1 MKITKILAENL
12 KVFPRLEL
20 NLEDYKVV
28 LITGPNGSGKT
39 TAFVTIP
46 MISFFNE
53 FNGFSLKDLSLPL
66 KEGVIVLEFEHEG
79 KRYAIERKYTEK
91 ASRALLYNETDRK
104 KITKSREIEGE
115 VERIFGM
122 DSKTFLS
129 TVVIAQGQVETL
141 SEKSP
146 RERRELFLRFLEVDF
161 KKAYD
166 KAKDEL
172 DLITSKIDSLTKEI
186 ERLRIDLKEKQ
197 PLENLIQSIK
207 NELKGLDDQILVEEK
222 KRNALV
228 DEKEEVNNELKRL
241 HETLGQ
247 IKELSKKLDTLERE
261 TEEFVSRVGKI
272 DKGELENKIKDTSND
287 IKTLQDTHVN
297 IEKKVKLEQSLSML
311 KELLELEN
319 KVRELPEIERRLREL
334 NTILGTKEVELL
346 KANETRTEYET
357 KRKASTIY
365 LKNVKNELKCPVCET
380 DLPSERQV
388 KLVEKL
394 TNEINSYPEKV
405 QELTITINDLDRE
418 IRLLKGEISE
428 LNVKYSQSID
438 AKRKFDQ
445 KVIELDDE
453 YRGDIYGSIQKVR
466 ESLDSLERNIKDD
479 LIKLNLNISPNQL
492 TTSFLLRRERELDNE
507 KNRLQKALEE
517 YEEYERKMKEK
528 ESTLR
533 KKQEL
538 SKEIERVEELTKR
551 EEQLKRTIREAEGRL
566 EQLKGEKRSKTTS
579 LEVAQINLGK
589 LVEEEKLLQNNED
602 EMRKL
607 RRKREIYSIL
617 KERVFHTNAFPVEYL
632 REFVQMVQANL
643 SDFIS
648 KFKGG
653 KYEIDIGVTGEGDIE
668 VRARDRS
675 KVDNVYR
682 PLSTFSQG
690 ERTIIGFAIRLA
702 TMSAISQYKGKNM
715 PNILIVDEGFG
726 PLDQENMKVL
736 IEGIKELSSIFEQ
749 IFIITHIEQL
759 KEEFSQRLVVV
770 ETERGSIIRPEEL

>member
-46 MISFFNE
+46 IISFFNE
-53 FNGFSLKDLSLPL
+53 FNEFSLKDLSLPSR
-66 KEGVIVLEFEHEG
+66 EGVIVLEFEHEG
-79 KRYAIERKYTEK
+79 KRYAIERKYTDK
-91 ASRALLYNETDRK
+91 VSRALLYSETDRK
-104 KITKSREIEGE
+104 KITKFREIEGE
-115 VERIFGM
+115 IERIFGM
-122 DSKTFLS
+122 DARTFLS

-161 KKAYD
+161 KRAYD

-172 DLITSKIDSLTKEI
+172 DLITPKIDSLKDQI
-186 ERLRIDLKEKQ
+186 ERLRTDLKEKQ

-207 NELKGLDDQILVEEK
+207 NELKGLDNQILVEEK

-228 DEKEEVNNELKRL
+228 KEKEEVSEELKRL

-247 IKELSKKLDTLERE
+247 IKELSKKLDALERE
-261 TEEFVSRVGKI
+261 TEEFVNRVGKI
-272 DKGELENKIKDTSND
+272 DKGELESKIKKTSDD
-287 IKTLQDTHVN
+287 IKTLQDTYVN
-297 IEKKVKLEQSLSML
+297 IENKLKLEQTLSML
-311 KELLELEN
+311 KELFELEN
-319 KVRELPEIERRLREL
+319 KVHELPDIERRLREL
-334 NTILGTKEVELL
+334 NTNLGIKEVELL
-346 KANETRTEYET
+346 KANETKAEYET

-365 LKNVKNELKCPVCET
+365 LKNVKNEFKCPVCET
-380 DLPSERQV
+380 DLSSERQV

-405 QELTITINDLDRE
+405 KELTRTINDLDRE
-418 IRLLKGEISE
+418 ISLLKEEISE
-428 LNVKYSQSID
+428 LNIKYSQSID
-438 AKRKFDQ
+438 AKRRFD
-445 KVIELDDE
+445 KEVIELDDE
-453 YRGDIYGSIQKVR
+453 YRGDVYSSIQRVR
-466 ESLDSLERNIKDD
+466 EKLDNLERKIEDD
-479 LIKLNLNISPNQL
+479 LIKVNLNILPNQR
-492 TTSFLLRRERELDNE
+492 TTSFILRKERELDNE
-507 KNRLQKALEE
+507 KDRLQKALEE
-517 YEEYERKMKEK
+517 YKDYEKKIEEK
-528 ESTLR
+528 ESTLK

-538 SKEIERVEELTKR
+538 SKDLERVEELTKK
-551 EEQLKRTIREAEGRL
+551 EEQLKRTIQEVEDRI
-566 EQLKGEKRSKTTS
+566 EQLKGEKRSKTTN

-589 LVEEEKLLQNNED
+589 LMEEERLLQNNED
-602 EMRKL
+602 EMEEL

-675 KVDNVYR
+675 KIDNAYR

-759 KEEFSQRLVVV
+759 KEEFSQKLVVI
-770 ETERGSIIRPEEL
+770 ETERGSIIKPE